1 MSVLICLTSCADG
14 CFHSNKHCRATEA
27 MFQDSK
33 PFLHCGCN
41 WMGHENAGLLDYC
54 PDHIHIINIY
64 IYIIIIIET
73 YIYICVCVC
82 VFQFHSEQTKR
93 SRDGPFKD
101 TQRLE
106 ACSHFK
112 PLVCRS
118 MFMVTARVPVEPSLQ
133 ERCRDSLKVCYM
145 LFLPRENTRTHEHL
159 PTLFSGFIWVGL
171 PC

>member
-1 MSVLICLTSCADG
+1 
-14 CFHSNKHCRATEA
+14 

-54 PDHIHIINIY
+54 PDHVHIINIY
-64 IYIIIIIET
+64 IHNYNNRNI
-73 YIYICVCVC
+73 YIYICVYIYVYSN
-82 VFQFHSEQTKR
+82 FTQNRRLK
-93 SRDGPFKD
+93 DGPFKD

-112 PLVCRS
+112 PLVCCS
-118 MFMVTARVPVEPSLQ
+118 MFMVTARVQVEPSLQ

-145 LFLPRENTRTHEHL
+145 VFLPRENTHEHL

-171 PC
+171 PCGKAIRQVWTTEIAF